1 MRLPQ
6 TISDINI
13 FVDGIGHLGTSSKLT
28 PPKIEQ
34 TRETQNGGGFERSI
48 DTGLFKEL
56 SAEIVLSEYSS
67 TVFEAMSGASK
78 SKDGISIVCKG
89 SIFQDGQRVS
99 LVATLQGSID
109 VDDGD
114 FEANK
119 KVERK
124 ISMKPN
130 RYILEINGKQQI
142 HLDTY
147 NMIAVIN
154 GVDFLEDLRTQIQ

>member
-13 FVDGIGHLGTSSKLT
+13 FVEGIGHLGTSSKLT

-34 TRETQNGGGFERSI
+34 IRETITGGGFERSV

-56 SAEIVLSEYSS
+56 SAEIVLSEYAT
-67 TVFEAMSGASK
+67 TVFEAMGSAAK

-89 SIFQDGQRVS
+89 SIFQDGKRVS

-130 RYILEINGKQQI
+130 RYILEIDGKQQV
-142 HLDTY
+142 HLDSF
-147 NMIAVIN
+147 NMIAVID
-154 GVDFLEDLRTQIQ
+154 GTDFLEDLRTQIQ